1 MNIDKIARQIHKYVD
16 DNAPLILTGMAVAGA
31 TVTAVFAAQ
40 GAHKAHERI
49 LEAKFAKLDEQGL
62 SSVIDYDKVEI
73 DSKDKFLLTYQFY
86 VPAVVTLTGTATC
99 MVLATKI
106 GLNRTAA
113 AAAALAVSERTYD
126 QYKDKVKETL
136 GENKHVKVTDELAK
150 EQVAA
155 MPSEMFVI
163 NNEGE
168 QVFIDAW
175 SGRAISTTREKIE
188 KAVNDF
194 NKEMIYGGYA
204 SLSEFYR
211 RLGLDETTESN
222 DIGWNS
228 ENLLELYYTAVLK
241 DDKAVQVFTFDRKPM
256 STFCDASI

>member
-1 MNIDKIARQIHKYVD
+1 MNIDKLARQVHKYVD

-40 GAHKAHERI
+40 GAYKAANTIAEI
-49 LEAKFAKLDEQGL
+49 EYQPQTPAL
-62 SSVIDYDKVEI
+62 SNQE
-73 DSKDKFLLTYQFY
+73 KFLLTYKFY
-86 VPAVVTLTGTATC
+86 LPAVVTLTGTSTC
-99 MVLATKI
+99 MILATKI

-155 MPSEMFVI
+155 MPSEAFII
-163 NNEGE
+163 NNDGE

-175 SGRAISTTREKIE
+175 SGRTISTTREKIE